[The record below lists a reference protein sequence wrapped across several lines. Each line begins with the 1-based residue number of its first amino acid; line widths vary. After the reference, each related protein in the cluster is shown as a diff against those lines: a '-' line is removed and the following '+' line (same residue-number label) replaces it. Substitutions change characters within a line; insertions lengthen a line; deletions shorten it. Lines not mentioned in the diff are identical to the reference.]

1 MKLGKSPSERTE
13 FMQIKEQIN
22 YLARPDK
29 TTDWKKI
36 KWLSEKLLLDN
47 GTDLQTL
54 VYLTVADY
62 KTNPDFHQFTKNI
75 ELLSIALFSYWD
87 DIWPQ
92 DIDARVNMLNWLN
105 KQLSENVRASF
116 SDKKDITDC
125 FSLANSL
132 ELIISTLKNKGK
144 QTSNLLYLLDFIN
157 KEVAAINTKLD
168 LDISRKSFSIIS
180 LSSEDKLS
188 TEPRINT
195 PVEAVKSVVPEEK
208 DEAKDIEVLD
218 VRKCEQEHTK
228 AVKNKKSFWL
238 NLLFF
243 TMGVIVSLAG
253 YYFITKAENDKINKQ
268 LEALLD
274 SPVELVKLIDNSI
287 SKQDETLRLKLQH
300 KIENYITSGD
310 VFIKKNTIKEKIVA
324 LQNDLLQAE
333 RKKQSITISQL
344 KTAIYELEREIEQ
357 MNCLEC
363 ELANYI
369 KTPDNLALQKNIEHR
384 FLTLLF
390 YYAKLESLKSD
401 LESNGKQYDKPTSTS
416 PNSQ

>member
-92 DIDARVNMLNWLN
+92 DVDARVNMLNWLN

-116 SDKKDITDC
+116 SDKKDIKYC

-132 ELIISTLKNKGK
+132 ELILSTLKNKGK
-144 QTSNLLYLLDFIN
+144 QTSNLLYLLDFVN
-157 KEVAAINTKLD
+157 KDVVAINTKLD

-195 PVEAVKSVVPEEK
+195 RVEAVKSVVP
-208 DEAKDIEVLD
+208 EAKDIEVLD

-228 AVKNKKSFWL
+228 AVKNKKFFWL

-253 YYFITKAENDKINKQ
+253 YYFITKAEDDKINKQ

-287 SKQDETLRLKLQH
+287 SKQEDTLKLKLQH
-300 KIENYITSGD
+300 KIENYVASGD
-310 VFIKKNTIKEKIVA
+310 TFIKKNTIKEKIVA

-344 KTAIYELEREIEQ
+344 KTALYELEREIEQ

-369 KTPDNLALQKNIEHR
+369 KTPDNLVLQKNIEHR
-384 FLTLLF
+384 FLSLLF

>member
-1 MKLGKSPSERTE
+1 MKLGKSPSEHTE

-116 SDKKDITDC
+116 SDKKDIKDC

-132 ELIISTLKNKGK
+132 ELILSTLKNKGK
-144 QTSNLLYLLDFIN
+144 QTSNLLYLLDFVN

-188 TEPRINT
+188 TESRINA
-195 PVEAVKSVVPEEK
+195 PVEPVKSVVPEEK
-208 DEAKDIEVLD
+208 DEVKDIEVLD

-228 AVKNKKSFWL
+228 TVKKNNFFWL

-253 YYFITKAENDKINKQ
+253 YYFITKAEDDKINKQ

-274 SPVELVKLIDNSI
+274 SPVELVKLIDTSI
-287 SKQDETLRLKLQH
+287 SKQEDTLKLKLQH
-300 KIENYITSGD
+300 KIENYVASGD
-310 VFIKKNTIKEKIVA
+310 TFIKKNTIKEKIVA

-344 KTAIYELEREIEQ
+344 KTALYELERELEQ

-369 KTPDNLALQKNIEHR
+369 KTPDNLVLQKNIEHR
-384 FLTLLF
+384 FLSLLF

-401 LESNGKQYDKPTSTS
+401 LESNGKQYDKPTSSS
-416 PNSQ
+416 PNPQ

>member
-92 DIDARVNMLNWLN
+92 DVDARVNMLNWLN

-116 SDKKDITDC
+116 SDKKDIKYC

-132 ELIISTLKNKGK
+132 ELILSTLKNKGK
-144 QTSNLLYLLDFIN
+144 QTSNLLYLLDFVN
-157 KEVAAINTKLD
+157 KEVVAINTKLD

-195 PVEAVKSVVPEEK
+195 RVEAVKSVVP
-208 DEAKDIEVLD
+208 EAKDIEVLD

-228 AVKNKKSFWL
+228 AVKNKKFFWL

-253 YYFITKAENDKINKQ
+253 YYFITKAEDDKINKQ

-287 SKQDETLRLKLQH
+287 SKQEDTLKLKLQH
-300 KIENYITSGD
+300 KIENYVASGD
-310 VFIKKNTIKEKIVA
+310 TFIKKNTIKEKIVA

-344 KTAIYELEREIEQ
+344 KTALYELEREIEQ

-369 KTPDNLALQKNIEHR
+369 KTPDNLVLQKNIEHR
-384 FLTLLF
+384 FLSLLF